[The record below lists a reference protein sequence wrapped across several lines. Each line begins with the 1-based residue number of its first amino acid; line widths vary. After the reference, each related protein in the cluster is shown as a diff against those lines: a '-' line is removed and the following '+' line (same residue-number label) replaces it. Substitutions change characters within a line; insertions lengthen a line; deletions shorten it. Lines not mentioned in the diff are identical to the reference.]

1 MAKNYA
7 GLQDDFQAN
16 YTLDFIIENA
26 DFGTLAQDA
35 QQFKAELAL
44 SRERESQMTFGVD
57 SLKVEGS
64 ELEELEE
71 IEE

>member
-1 MAKNYA
+1 A

-26 DFGTLAQDA
+26 DFGTLAQEA
-35 QQFKAELAL
+35 RQFKVDLVL
-44 SRERESQMTFGVD
+44 LREREAQSSFGVD
-57 SLKVEGS
+57 SLEVDGS
-64 ELEELEE
+64 DLEELEE